1 MAGPRRA
8 FRARKRRWQGGSG
21 LDRRCHAERRRPMN
35 APLLSLEITRFE
47 KTGGPLTKRV
57 YLKPDGAIANDSS
70 DCRMSR
76 GVMHRQHL
84 LDWRA
89 LAGLIEETPRNTA
102 YALGVMR
109 PDLPD
114 SVPLV
119 TRRDPRSAQLGF
131 ATRTAETILFREGRP
146 GPVLLDYETKGM
158 PPDIEARMEECGGF
172 LGALETVC
180 AGFAA
185 AGYIRRRSTSAG
197 IFNSATGEQY

>member
-1 MAGPRRA
+1 M
-8 FRARKRRWQGGSG
+8 K
-21 LDRRCHAERRRPMN
+21 
-35 APLLSLEITRFE
+35 APLLSLVEITRFD

-57 YLKPDGAIANDSS
+57 YLNPDGAIANDSS

-89 LAGLIEETPRNTA
+89 LACLIEETPRNTA

-146 GPVLLDYETKGM
+146 GPVLLDYDTKGM
-158 PPDIEARMEECGGF
+158 PPDIRARMQECGGF

-185 AGYIRRRSTSAG
+185 AG
-197 IFNSATGEQY
+197 

>member
-1 MAGPRRA
+1 M
-8 FRARKRRWQGGSG
+8 K
-21 LDRRCHAERRRPMN
+21 

-84 LDWRA
+84 VDWRA
-89 LAGLIEETPRNTA
+89 LAGLIEVTPRNTA

-114 SVPLV
+114 SVPPV
-119 TRRDPRSAQLGF
+119 TKRDPQSAQPGF
-131 ATRTAETILFREGRP
+131 ATRTAETISGGAPRP
-146 GPVLLDYETKGM
+146 RS
-158 PPDIEARMEECGGF
+158 AR
-172 LGALETVC
+172 L
-180 AGFAA
+180 
-185 AGYIRRRSTSAG
+185 
-197 IFNSATGEQY
+197 

>member
-8 FRARKRRWQGGSG
+8 FRARKRRWHGESG
-21 LDRRCHAERRRPMN
+21 LDRRCRTHAERLRPMK
-35 APLLSLEITRFE
+35 APLLSPVEITRFE

-89 LAGLIEETPRNTA
+89 LACLIEETPRNTA

-119 TRRDPRSAQLGF
+119 TRRDPRSAQPGF
-131 ATRTAETILFREGRP
+131 ATRTAETILFREG
-146 GPVLLDYETKGM
+146 
-158 PPDIEARMEECGGF
+158 
-172 LGALETVC
+172 
-180 AGFAA
+180 
-185 AGYIRRRSTSAG
+185 
-197 IFNSATGEQY
+197 